1 MQSRSSTQPNSHV
14 IPIPKSSPG
23 QTIRVIVGN
32 RVKEAWCFKPLTP
45 NPAASAEV
53 RRSGDIATAMPSHF
67 ARFGKPDF
75 SIAMSLCFE
84 LTSLDAGA

>member
-1 MQSRSSTQPNSHV
+1 
-14 IPIPKSSPG
+14 
-23 QTIRVIVGN
+23 VIVGN

-45 NPAASAEV
+45 NPAA
-53 RRSGDIATAMPSHF
+53 RRSGDIAPAMPSHF
-67 ARFGKPDF
+67 AHFGKHDF